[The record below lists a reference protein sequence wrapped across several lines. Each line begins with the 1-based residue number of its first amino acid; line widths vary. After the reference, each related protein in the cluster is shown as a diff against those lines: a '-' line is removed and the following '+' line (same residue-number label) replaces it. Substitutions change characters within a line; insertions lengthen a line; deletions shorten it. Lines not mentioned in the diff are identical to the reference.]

1 MTVTHDQNWM
11 LEEVAWVREV
21 RHAVV
26 LTADGL
32 VKARSGETSD
42 DVADRLAA
50 TCAGLASLGQSVG
63 KDFGDSHAIHQV
75 MVEFD
80 GGYLFVRLAAE
91 GSHLA
96 VVTTPVVDPA
106 LIAQQ
111 MQAQILK
118 IGERGLSTPLRQSS
132 GI

>member
-1 MTVTHDQNWM
+1 MTTDQGWM
-11 LEEVAWVREV
+11 LDEVTGVKGV

-32 VKARSGETSD
+32 VKARSTPTSRE
-42 DVADRLAA
+42 VAERLAA
-50 TCAGLASLGQSVG
+50 ACAGLKSIGQSLARQ
-63 KDFGDSHAIHQV
+63 FGAAGTASRQV

-80 GGYLFVRLAAE
+80 GHGGYLFVRGAGD

-96 VVTTPVVDPA
+96 VVTEHAVDPA

-111 MQAQILK
+111 MQAQVLK
-118 IGERGLSTPLRQSS
+118 IGTANLGMPARTE
-132 GI
+132 